1 MGLGGLG
8 LPARRELIEHD
19 LDLALGLANRVYVLD
34 RGRLTYEGPAA
45 PLANDLARRKE
56 VLWV

>member
-1 MGLGGLG
+1 VPIL
-8 LPARRELIEHD
+8 LIEHD